1 MLPPRAYPSRGVCVC
16 VSCHIGLLKVWVC
29 FYSQQV
35 LLKLSSIIEEQ
46 GMFARHKNP
55 KLLTSHIFLLPPQRR
70 RFHAFFLRLFYSFLS
85 PESIRSLWNPKDAFV
100 RLKSCRFRFVSWSVS
115 GHVYLQCDSQSSRW
129 AGVRD
134 ALIMSG
140 SSRQRPA
147 SVSSAWEM
155 MPDSVKLS
163 IVIFD
168 GL

>member
-1 MLPPRAYPSRGVCVC
+1 MLPPRAYPSRCVCVC
-16 VSCHIGLLKVWVC
+16 VSCHISLLKVWVC

-55 KLLTSHIFLLPPQRR
+55 KLLTSHIFLLR

-85 PESIRSLWNPKDAFV
+85 PESIRSLWTPKDAFV

-115 GHVYLQCDSQSSRW
+115 GHVYSQSSRW

-155 MPDSVKLS
+155 MLDSVKLS
-163 IVIFD
+163 DVIFD